1 MNLLLLII
9 YMIIHTRV
17 LINDNPFVFSGDLL
31 LLHKLNILDFINS
44 LILMIESK
52 LCRCVQSE
60 YHSTEADSDN

>member
-9 YMIIHTRV
+9 NMIIHTSV
-17 LINDNPFVFSGDLL
+17 LINDNPFVFRGDFL
-31 LLHKLNILDFINS
+31 LLHKLNILDFVNC

-60 YHSTEADSDN
+60 NHSTEADTDN